1 MERIEQYCLYLRKS
15 RADDEGEKLSD
26 SETLARH
33 KNALIDHAK
42 RQGLT
47 ITGIYEEVGSAET
60 IADRPKMQQL
70 LEDIESGMWAGVL
83 VVKIDRLA
91 RGDEADQSR
100 ITKTFR
106 YSNTKIVTPYKTFDL
121 NNKFDLKYFTF
132 SLFMSREEYGF
143 ITERLQDGRVY
154 SVIEGK
160 YPGNKEP
167 LGYKR
172 VKLAGEKGWTLEID
186 PDNADTIRLIYDL
199 YVNGIE
205 QADGTM
211 KRMGVSLITRRLNEL
226 KVPTSKGGSWVVA
239 SVRDILINPVYNG
252 KIRWNWRPNKKSMA
266 QGQEVSSR
274 PRSKIEDC
282 LVTEGRHE
290 AIIDDYTFEKAQEYM
305 KQNPPRPVGERHKV
319 TNPLAGI
326 VICSKCGRRM
336 TRRPYGK
343 KGYPDTLMCADPQC
357 KTVSVHLHY
366 VETRIL
372 EGLAE
377 WLAEYKLQWNITNE
391 KPKRK
396 NTLLNA
402 KRKALN
408 KLDEEL
414 ELLDNQRKEAH
425 NLIERKVY
433 TEEMFFDRMR
443 ELGELIQKAKN
454 DRAAIEADMQI
465 EDIRE
470 ESLQKIIPAVE
481 RLIETYR
488 ELQSAEAKN
497 DLLKEV
503 LEKVVYTKD
512 IGGRWNGRPDDFIIE
527 LFPKL
532 PVSQTK

>member
-1 MERIEQYCLYLRKS
+1 MDKIEQYCLYLRKS
-15 RADDEGEKLSD
+15 RADDEGEKLSE
-26 SETLARH
+26 SETLSRH
-33 KNALIDHAK
+33 KNALIDLAK

-47 ITGIYEEVGSAET
+47 ITGVYEEIGSAET

-70 LEDIESGMWAGVL
+70 LEDVENGMWTGVL
-83 VVKIDRLA
+83 IVKIDRLA

-143 ITERLQDGRVY
+143 ITERLQDGRIY

-172 VKLAGEKGWTLEID
+172 MKLTGEKGWTLEID
-186 PDNADTIRLIYDL
+186 HDSAGTIRLIYDL

-205 QADGTM
+205 QPDGTA
-211 KRMGVSLITRRLNEL
+211 KRLGVSLIARRLNEL
-226 KVPTSKGGSWVVA
+226 KIPTKTGGNWVVA

-252 KIRWNWRPNKKSMA
+252 KIRWNWRANKKSMEK
-266 QGQEVSSR
+266 GQEISSR
-274 PRSKIEDC
+274 PRANIDDC
-282 LVTEGRHE
+282 LIAKGRHE
-290 AIIDDYTFEKAQEYM
+290 AIIDDYTFAKAQEYM
-305 KQNPPRPVGERHKV
+305 KKNPPRPVGERHKV

-336 TRRPYGK
+336 TRRPYGN
-343 KGYPDTLMCADPQC
+343 KGYPDTLICADPQC

-372 EGLAE
+372 EGLAD
-377 WLAEYKLQWNITNE
+377 WLQNYKLEWKLDE
-391 KPKRK
+391 KPKK
-396 NTLLNA
+396 KSSLLDA
-402 KRKALN
+402 KRKTLN

-414 ELLDNQRKEAH
+414 ELLDEQRKEAH
-425 NLIERKVY
+425 NLIERRIY
-433 TEEMFFDRMR
+433 TDEMFFDRMK
-443 ELGELIQKAKN
+443 ELGELIQKAKT

-465 EDIRE
+465 EGIRE
-470 ESLQKIIPAVE
+470 ESRKNIIPAVE
-481 RLIETYR
+481 RLIETYH
-488 ELQSAEAKN
+488 ELQTAEAKN

-512 IGGRWNGRPDDFIIE
+512 AGGRWNGKPDDFTIE

-532 PVSQTK
+532 PASQAK